1 MNRYIYKCVQ
11 AILAFKCMQYAYNIH
26 RSNKRNALCETK
38 TMRVDT
44 SVDTTIQFKFEQYEL
59 LYYGIELNSI
69 HNLSTLHNKTLYS
82 TSECTLH
89 ACN

>member
-1 MNRYIYKCVQ
+1 MHTIFIV
-11 AILAFKCMQYAYNIH
+11 

-69 HNLSTLHNKTLYS
+69 HNLSTLHNKTIYS
-82 TSECTLH
+82 TIVNVLCIHVTSVKT
-89 ACN
+89 